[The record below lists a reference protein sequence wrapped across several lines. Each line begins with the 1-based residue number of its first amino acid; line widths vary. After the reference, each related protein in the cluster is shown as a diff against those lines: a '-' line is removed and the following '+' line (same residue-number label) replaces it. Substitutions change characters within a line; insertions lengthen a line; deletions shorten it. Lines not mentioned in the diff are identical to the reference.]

1 MSGRR
6 TVFLRRLRKVLAE
19 EVSSGNFSRPGI
31 DAEGQSCVHYFA
43 LADGMASTMWEGKY
57 HKRFGRDVPDWTGL
71 CNPYHVSCMCELA
84 LEANLRLPKTYP
96 VCKRQGGM
104 A

>member
-19 EVSSGNFSRPGI
+19 EVHSGNFSRPGI
-31 DAEGQSCVHYFA
+31 DAEGLPCVHH
-43 LADGMASTMWEGKY
+43 LAMAVGMASTMWEAKY
-57 HKRFGRDVPDWTGL
+57 HKRFGLDVPIWAEL

-96 VCKRQGGM
+96 VRKRQGGM